1 MRSIIRQFDFKS
13 WPISTG
19 SVVVSAQQINTLI
32 GKFSGNRDGPLI
44 SHTRDGPPNVTGP
57 PGGTEPPDIF
67 FSGFSPPKIKG
78 QLMEWLAE
86 KKTLKKFQ

>member
-1 MRSIIRQFDFKS
+1 MRSLIRQFDSKS

-19 SVVVSAQQINTLI
+19 PVVVFAQQINILI

-44 SHTRDGPPNVTGP
+44 FYMRDGPPNVNGPMGGTGP
-57 PGGTEPPDIF
+57 PEIF
-67 FSGFSPPKIKG
+67 SSGFSPPKIKG